1 MLLEMSF
8 ANFFSIKDEVC
19 VDFKAGN
26 IKTVSSKNLPD
37 NVFNVNDETLLKVQG
52 IFGPNA
58 SGKSSILKAAF
69 FCRQLILDSSQ
80 NNEGSIFPFVP
91 FKFDGYYEKPSSFF
105 INFITE
111 GIEYEYSFTLT
122 RNQILTEDLYYYPGK
137 RKAKIFT
144 RDESAGTKKSEIY
157 SFGEG
162 LFIKPLDVAQ
172 STGKTTLFISRASQM
187 DRELAKKIYNYF
199 RTELLIGLPQLSG
212 QYAVDLF
219 KENKE
224 LILKALKMADS
235 DIEDINV
242 KIEKIPLFAVTTNV
256 IRNRI
261 SIAPNSSTSDVDII
275 NFYTIHKRNPDIK
288 FNLEGEESAGTV
300 QIFNLLL
307 ILIDVC
313 KNGKTLILD
322 EFDASLHTELAQFI
336 LDLVNA
342 SKSAQFLFTS
352 HNTNLLNIKKMRRD
366 QILFTNKKNDG
377 STEVYSLFDFKDF
390 RENMDAEKCYL
401 QGRFDAIPYINS
413 SVATIKSLL
422 GDGWWQEKEN
432 LPQEK
437 CVHNF

>member
-1 MLLEMSF
+1 MLLEMRF

-26 IKTVSSKNLPD
+26 IKTISSKNLPD

-256 IRNRI
+256 IRNGI
-261 SIAPNSSTSDVDII
+261 PIAPNSSTSAVDII

-288 FNLEGEESAGTV
+288 FNLEGEESAGTI

-307 ILIDVC
+307 ILLDVC

-352 HNTNLLNIKKMRRD
+352 HNTNLLDIKKMRRD

-422 GDGWWQEKEN
+422 GDS
-432 LPQEK
+432 
-437 CVHNF
+437 

>member
-1 MLLEMSF
+1 MLLEMRF

-19 VDFKAGN
+19 IDFKAGN

-69 FCRQLILDSSQ
+69 FCRQLVIDSSQ
-80 NNEGSIFPFVP
+80 NNEGSNFPFVP

-144 RDESAGTKKSEIY
+144 RDESDGTKKSEIY

-172 STGKTTLFISRASQM
+172 STGRTTLFISRASQM

-256 IRNRI
+256 IRNGI
-261 SIAPNSSTSDVDII
+261 PIAPNSSTSAVDII

-288 FNLEGEESAGTV
+288 FNLEGEESAGTI

-307 ILIDVC
+307 ILLDVC

-352 HNTNLLNIKKMRRD
+352 HNTNLLDIKKMRRD

-422 GDGWWQEKEN
+422 GDS
-432 LPQEK
+432 
-437 CVHNF
+437 

>member
-352 HNTNLLNIKKMRRD
+352 HNTNLLDIKKMRRD

-422 GDGWWQEKEN
+422 GDG
-432 LPQEK
+432 
-437 CVHNF
+437 